1 MEQQD
6 SDDDFDR
13 DGDPLSLQEL
23 DGWMNQVNQK
33 NELQDDELE
42 ESIQDQAR
50 VEEGEDTYSTPVNDT
65 KRSKQ
70 QTFESRRKEESSSSD
85 DELQIDLIDK
95 AQQRHS
101 LNRIREGNPDK
112 VF

>member
-1 MEQQD
+1 MEKYFSNGDITRSNKPRKKDAYNSKRYQGGSSDDEMEQQD

-50 VEEGEDTYSTPVNDT
+50 VEEGEDTYSTPVNDS

-70 QTFESRRKEESSSSD
+70 
-85 DELQIDLIDK
+85 
-95 AQQRHS
+95 
-101 LNRIREGNPDK
+101 
-112 VF
+112 